1 MAHSGAVVGS
11 GSMDRSRTVPSQWF
25 AAAPRMHTGGVVG
38 LAPDEVP
45 TVLQKG
51 EEVLAKGDPRNVMNG
66 GADAGGANVTMG
78 GSTIYN
84 MLDQDDLAQAVMS
97 NPSTKGSIVNII
109 RAQKREIKQILG
121 VN

>member
-1 MAHSGAVVGS
+1 MRRVAASSVVAN
-11 GSMDRSRTVPSQWF
+11 D
-25 AAAPRMHTGGVVG
+25 G
-38 LAPDEVP
+38 LVRRFE
-45 TVLQKG
+45 
-51 EEVLAKGDPRNVMNG
+51 
-66 GADAGGANVTMG
+66 ADAGGANVTMG